1 MGTDMVSR
9 PGAAA
14 TTVMASNGHGM
25 TNIALR
31 RVEGR
36 NFLETRSFELGAS
49 ALFAVAIPLAIMVH
63 EGPHLSLFFSA
74 LSNLGAVLLATHARS
89 SLASFPGLSAGRA
102 ILPTILGA
110 HFAML
115 FAILMLR
122 LPYSRSALLLGLIA
136 HLLVVAIRFRATMR
150 RRESIGILP
159 IGDPAKLPDDPRID
173 WRPMTAPTMQ
183 EARRHGALVA
193 DLSSHVSPEW
203 ERFMTEAALEGIII
217 YQAKELT
224 ESLTGRV
231 EPARLS
237 ENGFSTLM
245 PAMAWFHIKGLADR
259 LIALIALPFL
269 AVPML
274 IIALM
279 IRRDSPGPALFRQCR
294 AGHAGTPFTAYKFR
308 TMRLDERDGNQSVRD
323 AQTLDDDVRITRL
336 GKSLRRL
343 RLDELPQL
351 FNVIKGEMSLIGPR
365 PEPKVLADWY
375 QDELPFY
382 RLRHVVKPGITG
394 WAQVNQGHVNGLD
407 DAQVKLHYD
416 FYYIKYF
423 SPWLDLIILFRTIAT
438 MVGRKNA
445 R

>member
-1 MGTDMVSR
+1 M
-9 PGAAA
+9 A
-14 TTVMASNGHGM
+14 TGSSPERLATIVMATNANQM

-36 NFLETRSFELGAS
+36 NFFETRSFELGTS
-49 ALFAVAIPLAIMVH
+49 SLFAICIPLAIMLR
-63 EGPHLSLFFSA
+63 EGAHLSLFFSA

-102 ILPTILGA
+102 IIPTVMGA

-115 FAILMLR
+115 FAVLMLR

-136 HLLVVAIRFRATMR
+136 HLLVVMIRFRATMR

-159 IGDPAKLPDDPRID
+159 VGRTDRLPDDPRID
-173 WRPMTAPTMQ
+173 WRPMNVPTIE

-193 DLSSHVSPEW
+193 DLNGHVPHEW
-203 ERFMTEAALEGIII
+203 ERFMTEAALQGIII

-231 EPARLS
+231 EPERLG

-245 PAMAWFHIKGLADR
+245 PARAWFHIKGLSDR
-259 LIALIALPFL
+259 IFAMVALILFALPMIVI
-269 AVPML
+269 AVL
-274 IIALM
+274 V
-279 IRRDSPGPALFRQCR
+279 RRDSPGPALFRQVR
-294 AGHAGTPFTAYKFR
+294 AGHAGAPFTAYKFR
-308 TMRLDERDGNQSVRD
+308 TMRMIDDDGNRSIKD
-323 AQTLDDDVRITRL
+323 AQTVDDDARITAL
-336 GKSLRRL
+336 GRTLRRT

-351 FNVIKGEMSLIGPR
+351 INVLRGEMSLIGPR
-365 PEPKVLADWY
+365 PEPKVLVDWY

-407 DAQVKLHYD
+407 QAQVKLHYD

-423 SPWLDLIILFRTIAT
+423 SPWLDVIILFRTIAT
-438 MVGRKNA
+438 MLGRKNV